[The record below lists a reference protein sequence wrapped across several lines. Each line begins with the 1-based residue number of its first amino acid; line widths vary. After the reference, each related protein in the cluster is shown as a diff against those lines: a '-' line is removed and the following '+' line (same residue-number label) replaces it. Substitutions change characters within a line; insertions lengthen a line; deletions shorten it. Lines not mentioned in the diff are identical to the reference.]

1 MSPYYY
7 RATDPGRVAAE
18 AAHLVAPAQAF
29 WTQLAELRE
38 LGASGIVAL
47 RPDALLPS

>member
-1 MSPYYY
+1 VLPLAG
-7 RATDPGRVAAE
+7 RTDLVAI
-18 AAHLVAPAQAF
+18 HLVAPAQAF
-29 WTQLAELRE
+29 WTQLAKLRE